1 MTPRCH
7 TSIGRFARND
17 VVNTSFLRL
26 DHQTYTL
33 WSCQNQLGVN
43 NFLVGCSK
51 QEGHSICQNSQEAR
65 SLLEFCLQRK
75 SLLLRKKLQLTAG
88 TPEKLPLNYL
98 YDSPSPTSWWSLNI
112 CQLRRSEYPHLRR
125 TCAWL
130 WEWRSL
136 CNRLFSIGLFSCAL
150 WCITIIMQAHR
161 PIW

>member
-1 MTPRCH
+1 MSYLYRQVCQRH
-7 TSIGRFARND
+7 D
-17 VVNTSFLRL
+17 VVSTSFLTWPSNLYVMILSKLTWRKQFPSRL
-26 DHQTYTL
+26 QQAGGSFNL
-33 WSCQNQLGVN
+33 
-43 NFLVGCSK
+43 SK
-51 QEGHSICQNSQEAR
+51 FTRRR